1 MTVRRVIGS
10 SERLRG
16 GASRRRR
23 HGVGTVLALV
33 AGLLGFIGSQ
43 ESAGANDIP
52 MGVLFSGSLAGDVI
66 WIGNANLRCNAAWN
80 QAGQDCSGMQ
90 NGTVAGQYNDDYFM
104 THVDVDGDA
113 ATTKNS
119 SSANLVLPVGA
130 TVNKAFLYWSGTILP
145 NSNSRPTVQGRTAKS
160 IAGEGMVRGTVKIKS
175 PTSVYQNITVPAASC
190 GDNTDKATE
199 SQYYQCY
206 LDVTSTVVNGG
217 AGDYWVGDIATGVGG
232 NAAAGWALAVVTN
245 DASKPLNRV
254 VVYGGSV
261 TVAATSAGV
270 TGTINGF
277 RTGPSSRLAKL
288 GFFVLEG
295 DRNITGDYV
304 QVDGK
309 TLCNNLNI
317 STNAMNGSVSTGP
330 AGTTLVPCP
339 TTATASTYAR
349 NPAAT
354 VDAMGI
360 DIDVMGAT
368 IPQGAVS
375 TSFKFG
381 TAGDQYLISG
391 ISMVFAL
398 PTAFPGLTIT
408 KTATYDDTTTS
419 PGSTAHFTIPV
430 QNWGDDSASNV
441 IVRDVLPPGVS
452 YVAGTFK
459 INGAV
464 VQDAAGGVPVGDVHG
479 TVDRSSGTTLYA
491 RIGTGA
497 TASAGGSVAECVAV
511 LPCVSPP
518 TVATLTFDVVIDEP
532 FDLLNLGQT
541 LVNQGI
547 VRYDADTSLLTNLES
562 VTRTW
567 TSVVAIGNPWVT
579 GSVFQDLLV
588 PVNGLWDKNPSA
600 PQVPEPG
607 GAGVIVRLTGA
618 GVNLST
624 TTDANGNYSFKRV
637 VTSSGGPFTVTFDW
651 SNLGVR
657 LATYPNV
664 GSDLSRNSKVA
675 ENANSIA
682 GIPSTAGTWTRY
694 QIVGLRMPN
703 PVSVCI
709 AVTPVQNSSCQ
720 DWRWATP

>member
-1 MTVRRVIGS
+1 
-10 SERLRG
+10 
-16 GASRRRR
+16 
-23 HGVGTVLALV
+23 VLALV
-33 AGLLGFIGSQ
+33 IGASGLVGTPQPAS
-43 ESAGANDIP
+43 ANDIP
-52 MGVLFSGSLAGDVI
+52 MGVLFSASMTGDVI
-66 WIGNANLRCNAAWN
+66 WIGNANLRCNPAWN
-80 QAGQDCSGMQ
+80 QAGQDCVGMQ
-90 NGTVAGQYNDDYFM
+90 NGTVAGQYNDDYYM

-119 SSANLVLPVGA
+119 SSANLALPAGA
-130 TVNKAFLYWSGTILP
+130 TVSKAFLYWSGTILP
-145 NSNSRPTVQGRTAKS
+145 NSNSRPTLQGRTPKS
-160 IAGEGMVRGTVKIKS
+160 IAGEGMVRGTVKIKV
-175 PTSVYQNITVPAASC
+175 PGGAYQNITIPSASC
-190 GDNTDKATE
+190 GDNTDKVTE

-206 LDVTSTVVNGG
+206 LDVTSTVVAGG
-217 AGDYWVGDIATGVGG
+217 SGDYWVGDVATGVGG

-245 DASKPLNRV
+245 DPAKPLNRV

-270 TGTINGF
+270 TATINGF

-309 TLCNNLNI
+309 TLCNNLNS
-317 STNAMNGSVSTGP
+317 STNAMNGSISTGP
-330 AGTTLVPCP
+330 AGTVALPCP
-339 TTATASTYAR
+339 TTASAASFAR

-375 TSFKFG
+375 TSFTFG

-441 IVRDVLPPGVS
+441 IVRDVLPAGVT
-452 YVAGTFK
+452 YVPGTFK
-459 INGAV
+459 INGAL
-464 VQDAAGGVPVGDVHG
+464 VQDAAGGVPVGDIHG
-479 TVDRSSGTTLYA
+479 TVDRSSGTILYA
-491 RIGTGA
+491 RVGTGA
-497 TASAGGSVAECVAV
+497 TATLGGKVAECVAV
-511 LPCVSPP
+511 LPCINPP
-518 TVATLTFDVVIDEP
+518 TIATLTFDVVVDEP
-532 FDLLNLGQT
+532 FDLVNLGQT
-541 LVNQGI
+541 LVNKGI

-579 GSVFQDLLV
+579 GSVFQDLLL
-588 PVNGLWDKNPSA
+588 PVNGLWDKSPGA
-600 PQVPEPG
+600 PLVPEPG
-607 GAGVIVRLTGA
+607 VAGVVVRLTGG
-618 GVNLST
+618 GVNLT
-624 TTDANGNYSFKRV
+624 TSTDANGNYAFKRV
-637 VTSSGGPFTVTFDW
+637 ATTTSGPFTVTFDW
-651 SNLGVR
+651 SGFGIRV
-657 LATYPNV
+657 ATIPNV
-664 GSDLSRNSKVA
+664 GSDPSKNSKVA
-675 ENANSIA
+675 LNGNSIVGLSSA
-682 GIPSTAGTWTRY
+682 LGVWSRY
-694 QIVGLRMPN
+694 ETLGLRMPN

-709 AVTPVQNSSCQ
+709 AVTPVQNSTCQ